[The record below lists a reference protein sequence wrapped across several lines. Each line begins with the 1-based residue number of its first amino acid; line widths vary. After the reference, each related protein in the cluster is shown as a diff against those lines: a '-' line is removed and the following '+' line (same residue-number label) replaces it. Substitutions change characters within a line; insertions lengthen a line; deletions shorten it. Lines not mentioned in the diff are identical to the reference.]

1 MKTENQTA
9 SAFLFDQISNYWTE
23 IAQANHTEKQ
33 LCFVKNNIPPQ
44 GYVLDLCCGSGRH
57 TLALAQT
64 GYAMVGIDFSFRLL
78 RIAKQKAAQTG
89 IHVTL
94 VRADM
99 RFLPF
104 TPETFASV
112 VSLDASFGYL
122 PSEKQDLQSLNE
134 ASRVLE
140 HEGVLLL
147 DVFNRE
153 RLMKRY
159 RKRFRVDLSLFYRL
173 LPKLPRLAVLL
184 RWKEYPSFYL
194 RQTHKVTRDGGKLL
208 EMWVILDKKTKNIH
222 LASHVSRLYESPQL
236 RLMLEKAGIQVC
248 RVLGNYDMQEYQ
260 KDSKRLIFVAQK

>member
-44 GYVLDLCCGSGRH
+44 GYVLDLSVAVADTPLHWPKRDTPWSG
-57 TLALAQT
+57 L
-64 GYAMVGIDFSFRLL
+64 IFSFRLL

-89 IHVTL
+89 IHVPL

-104 TPETFASV
+104 TLGTFAAV

-153 RLMKRY
+153 RLVKRY

-194 RQTHKVTRDGGKLL
+194 RQTHKVTRDGENCWKCGLFGQ
-208 EMWVILDKKTKNIH
+208 KNQNIY
-222 LASHVSRLYESPQL
+222 LASHVTRLYEPPQL
-236 RLMLEKAGIQVC
+236 RVMLEKAGIRVC